1 MRQFLPVVIIGV
13 LFLSNV
19 TAFGSY
25 ERNQQT
31 IIGRLIP
38 ALIQVES
45 GGNNWE
51 IGDKDRFWKA
61 YGCLQIREP
70 VCTDVN
76 RRWHTHYKASD
87 CLGNRKLSILICL
100 RYYRLYDTAR
110 VVGHR
115 PTLEDL
121 ARMWNGGPFG
131 FKKRCTLA
139 YWEKVRKVLHS
150 QG

>member
-1 MRQFLPVVIIGV
+1 MRQF
-13 LFLSNV
+13 FLISGMV
-19 TAFGSY
+19 FLISHAAAFGSY
-25 ERNQQT
+25 SRNRWE
-31 IIGRLIP
+31 IIHRLIP

-45 GGNNWE
+45 SGNNWKV
-51 IGDKDRFWKA
+51 GDKKRFYKA
-61 YGCLQIREP
+61 YGCLQIRELMC
-70 VCTDVN
+70 VDVDK
-76 RRWHTHYKASD
+76 RWHTHYKASD

-131 FKKRCTLA
+131 FKKRSTVG